1 MARRGAYAKGVAKR
15 EEILEVAL
23 GVVAEVGYGKA
34 SVRAIADAAEL
45 SPAGLLHYF
54 GSKEELFVAVLAARD
69 ARDTR
74 EHEGDGLNF
83 AQTFIEVVRHNSS
96 VPGLV
101 RLYARLAADAADPQ
115 HPANEFFRER
125 TAQLEAVARVA
136 VVQAQEDGEVRT
148 DVSPEWVMR
157 VLHATADGLQSAWML
172 DPSIDMAADLEELL
186 RVLQPA

>member
-1 MARRGAYAKGVAKR
+1 MTRRGAYAKGVAKR

-69 ARDTR
+69 ARDSR
-74 EHEGDGLNF
+74 ENDGSDF
-83 AQTFIEVVRHNSS
+83 AQAFLAVIRHNAS

-101 RLYARLAADAADPQ
+101 RLYARLAADAGDPQ
-115 HPANEFFRER
+115 HPANGFFRER
-125 TAQLEAVARVA
+125 TARLEGIARLA
-136 VVQAQEDGEVRT
+136 VVQAQEAGDIRP
-148 DVSPEWVMR
+148 DVAPEWVMR
-157 VLHATADGLQSAWML
+157 VLHATADGLQTAWML
-172 DPSIDMAADLEELL
+172 DHSIDMAADLEELL
-186 RVLQPA
+186 RVLRPA